1 MKIKE
6 IIANCNLL
14 RMEGNK
20 DIDILGLTFDS
31 RQVEP
36 GWLFFAVKGTQVDG
50 HDYIDKA
57 VEKGAIAVVCEK
69 LPKTLS
75 DNVTY
80 IEVDNSAYVLG
91 MSASNFFGNPSRKL
105 KLVGVTGTN
114 GKTTIA
120 TLLYRLFTDAG
131 YSCGLLS
138 TIENIVSREVVP
150 STHTTPDP
158 LELNALLHKMVECG
172 CEYAFM
178 EVSSHSIDQDRI
190 AGLHFAGG
198 IFTNLTHD
206 HLDYHKTMANY
217 RNAKKRFFDSLPDTA
232 FALTNLDDKNGAVML
247 QNTKAKKLSYALK
260 HDADFKGI
268 VLESH
273 FDGMMLKVNGTEV
286 FTQLVGGFNAS
297 NLLAIYGAATALG
310 FNKDELLV
318 EISKLRGANGRFDMV
333 YADNGVIGIID
344 YAHTPDALENVLETI
359 NEVMKTGTLH
369 NPTPNPKLSTL
380 NSQLSTLNSKLST
393 PNSKLSTLNSKLITV
408 VGCGGNRDASKRP
421 EMAAIAVRLSDRVI
435 LTSDNPRY
443 EDPDE
448 IIRQMKA
455 GIAEEDRKKALSI
468 TNRREAI
475 RTAVALAKKGD
486 VILIAGKGHE
496 NYQETNG
503 TKNHFDDKEELSAA
517 FKEA

>member
-1 MKIKE
+1 MKIKD
-6 IIANCNLL
+6 ILTNCNLL
-14 RMEGNK
+14 EIVGEK
-20 DIDILGLTFDS
+20 DVDVTGIAFDS
-31 RQVEP
+31 RKVAP
-36 GWLFFAVKGTQVDG
+36 GTLFFAVKGTQVDG
-50 HDYIDKA
+50 HDYIDGA
-57 VEKGAIAVVCEK
+57 IEKGASVIVCEK
-69 LPKTLS
+69 LPRKKAE
-75 DNVTY
+75 NVTY
-80 IEVDNSAYVLG
+80 VKVDNSAYVLG
-91 MSASNFFGNPSRKL
+91 VGASNYFGNPSEKL

-120 TLLYRLFTDAG
+120 TLLYRLFTEAG
-131 YSCGLLS
+131 YPCGLLS
-138 TIENIVSREVVP
+138 TIENIIKRDVVP

-158 LELNALLHKMVECG
+158 IELNTLLQEMVDKG

-178 EVSSHSIDQDRI
+178 EVSSHSVAQDRI

-217 RNAKKRFFDSLPDTA
+217 RNAKKKFFDDLPQSA
-232 FALTNLDDKNGAVML
+232 FALTNLDDKNGAFML
-247 QNTKAKKLSYALK
+247 QNTKARKLSYALK

-268 VLESH
+268 VMESH
-273 FDGMMLKVNGTEV
+273 FDGMLLKVNGTEM

-297 NLLAIYGAATALG
+297 NILAIYGAATALG

-333 YADNGVIGIID
+333 HSEKGIVGIVD
-344 YAHTPDALENVLETI
+344 YAHTPDALENVLVTI
-359 NEVMKTGTLH
+359 NEVRCHKET
-369 NPTPNPKLSTL
+369 
-380 NSQLSTLNSKLST
+380 
-393 PNSKLSTLNSKLITV
+393 LITV
-408 VGCGGNRDASKRP
+408 VGCGGNRDTTKRP
-421 EMAAIAVRLSDRVI
+421 EMAAVAVKLSDRVI
-435 LTSDNPRY
+435 LTSDNPRN

-455 GIAEEDRKKALSI
+455 GVAEEDKGKVLSI

-486 VILIAGKGHE
+486 IILLAGKGHE
-496 NYQETNG
+496 NYQEING
-503 TKNHFDDKEELSAA
+503 VKNHFDDKEVLSEA

>member
-6 IIANCNLL
+6 ILANCNL
-14 RMEGNK
+14 MEIEGDK
-20 DIDILGLTFDS
+20 DIDLLDLTFDS
-31 RQVEP
+31 RQVKE
-36 GWLFFAVKGTQVDG
+36 GSLFFAVRGTQVDG

-57 VEKGAIAVVCEK
+57 VAQGAKAIVCEK
-69 LPKTLS
+69 LPKTR
-75 DNVTY
+75 DEGVTY
-80 IEVDNSAYVLG
+80 VQVDNSAYVLG
-91 MSASNFFGNPSRKL
+91 MAASNFFGNPSKKL

-131 YSCGLLS
+131 YACGLLS
-138 TIENIVSREVVP
+138 TIENIVSREVIP

-158 LELNALLHKMVECG
+158 IELNALLHKMVESG

-178 EVSSHSIDQDRI
+178 EVSSHSVAQDRI

-217 RNAKKRFFDSLPDTA
+217 RNAKKTFFDNLPETA
-232 FALTNLDDKNGAVML
+232 FALTNLDDKNGAFML
-247 QNTKAKKLSYALK
+247 QNTRAKKLTYALK

-268 VLESH
+268 VMESH
-273 FDGMMLKVNGTEV
+273 FDGMLLKVNGTEV

-297 NLLAIYGAATALG
+297 NLLAIYGAAVSLG
-310 FNKDELLV
+310 FDKDELLL
-318 EISKLRGANGRFDMV
+318 EISKLHGANGRFDMV
-333 YADNGVIGIID
+333 HSESGIVGIVD
-344 YAHTPDALENVLETI
+344 YAHTPDALENVLQTI
-359 NEVMKTGTLH
+359 NEVRRHKET
-369 NPTPNPKLSTL
+369 
-380 NSQLSTLNSKLST
+380 
-393 PNSKLSTLNSKLITV
+393 LITI
-408 VGCGGNRDASKRP
+408 VGCGGNRDTTKRP
-421 EMAAIAVRLSDRVI
+421 EMAAVAVKLSDKVI
-435 LTSDNPRY
+435 LTSDNPRN

-455 GIAEEDRKKALSI
+455 GITAEDSHKVLSI

-475 RTAVALAKKGD
+475 RTGVALAKKGD
-486 VILIAGKGHE
+486 IILVAGKGHE
-496 NYQETNG
+496 NYQEIKG
-503 TKNHFDDKEELSAA
+503 IKNHFDDKEVLSEA

>member
-1 MKIKE
+1 MKLKDTL
-6 IIANCNLL
+6 ANCNL
-14 RMEGNK
+14 MEIIGEK
-20 DIDILGLTFDS
+20 DVDILGITFDS
-31 RQVEP
+31 RKVKQ
-36 GWLFFAVKGTQVDG
+36 GTMFFAVKGTQVDG
-50 HDYIDKA
+50 HNYISKA
-57 VEKGAIAVVCEK
+57 IEQGATAVVCEK
-69 LPKTLS
+69 LPKEKA
-75 DNVTY
+75 DHVTY
-80 IEVDNSAYVLG
+80 IQVENSAYVLG
-91 MSASNFFGNPSRKL
+91 MAASNYFGNPSEKL
-105 KLVGVTGTN
+105 RLVGVTGTN

-138 TIENIVSREVVP
+138 TIENIVKGEVIP

-158 LELNALLHKMVECG
+158 IELNMLLQHMVEQG

-178 EVSSHSIDQDRI
+178 EVSSHSVTQDRI

-217 RNAKKRFFDSLPDTA
+217 RNAKKHFFDTLPQSA

-247 QNTKAKKLSYALK
+247 QNTKAKKLTYALK

-268 VLESH
+268 IMESH
-273 FDGMMLKVNGTEV
+273 FDGMLLKVNGTEV

-297 NLLAIYGAATALG
+297 NLLAIYGAAIALG

-318 EISKLRGANGRFDMV
+318 EISKLHGANGRFDMV
-333 YADNGVIGIID
+333 HSESGIVGIVD
-344 YAHTPDALENVLETI
+344 YAHTPDALENVLTTI
-359 NEVMKTGTLH
+359 NEVRCHKET
-369 NPTPNPKLSTL
+369 
-380 NSQLSTLNSKLST
+380 
-393 PNSKLSTLNSKLITV
+393 LITV
-408 VGCGGNRDASKRP
+408 VGCGGNRDTTKRP
-421 EMAAIAVRLSDRVI
+421 EMAAVAVKLSDRVI
-435 LTSDNPRY
+435 LTSDNPRN

-455 GIAEEDRKKALSI
+455 GIAEADTHKVLSI

-475 RTAVALAKKGD
+475 RTAVALAKPGD
-486 VILIAGKGHE
+486 IILVAGKGHE
-496 NYQETNG
+496 NYQEING
-503 TKNHFDDKEELSAA
+503 VKNHFDDKEVLSET